1 MTILRA
7 AGPARIVR
15 PGNACTRARE
25 RQSWSPSARQ
35 AAEETGVDAEIIDL
49 RSLDPY
55 GLDWPM
61 IAASLK
67 RTNRVMIAEQTTR
80 GITLGPQIAS
90 EIQARYLD
98 HLDHEILTVSGGRAS
113 PTVSAPLNRAAI
125 AGKAE
130 VAAALRQ
137 LVPQ

>member
-1 MTILRA
+1 
-7 AGPARIVR
+7 
-15 PGNACTRARE
+15 
-25 RQSWSPSARQ
+25 
-35 AAEETGVDAEIIDL
+35 
-49 RSLDPY
+49 
-55 GLDWPM
+55 M
-61 IAASLK
+61 IAASIK

-90 EIQARYLD
+90 EIQARFLD